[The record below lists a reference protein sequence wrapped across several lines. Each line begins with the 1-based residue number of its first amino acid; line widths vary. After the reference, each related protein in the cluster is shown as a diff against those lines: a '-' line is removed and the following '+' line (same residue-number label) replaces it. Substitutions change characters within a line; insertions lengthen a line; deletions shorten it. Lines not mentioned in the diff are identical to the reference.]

1 MKKILLTII
10 FTLFATVSEAQD
22 YNYTVVDV
30 TTPGTLKTRMREVT
44 SESYIF
50 YLKVTG
56 NIDASDVKFLRD
68 ENLALAFL
76 DLSET
81 TIYEY
86 TGTNGTYT
94 VPIRTT
100 YKANELPTYA
110 FSNSYST
117 MGMSPLIN
125 VILPKTITSINDK
138 AFYYCTGITEISIPN
153 SVKTIGKNAF
163 TGCKALKKIT
173 IPSSISYVGVTA
185 FTMCDELT
193 ELTIEGSDTYFD
205 SKAFFS
211 NKKIKT
217 INCLSATPPL
227 FAEGAFEQLE
237 SLTAVYVP
245 ANAVAAYRVSGWGP
259 LFYLKI
265 LASVTDAPSVM
276 DARVKIYSSR
286 SEIQVEGVTPGK
298 TVSLYSVTGKQLQS
312 KISKEEGIYFGVDK
326 KGIYLI
332 KVNDKI
338 YKVINT

>member
-1 MKKILLTII
+1 MKKILSILLLNLLCTI
-10 FTLFATVSEAQD
+10 TLAQSYD
-22 YNYTVVDV
+22 YTVVDV

-44 SESYIF
+44 SEPYIF

-56 NIDASDVKFLRD
+56 NIDASDIRFLRD

-76 DLSET
+76 DISET
-81 TIYEY
+81 TIFEY
-86 TGTNGTYT
+86 TGTNGT
-94 VPIRTT
+94 VSIRTT
-100 YKANELPTYA
+100 YGANELPISA
-110 FSNSYST
+110 FSNSYSVR
-117 MGMSPLIN
+117 GMSPLIS